1 MFQKTYIEIN
11 MDNLKN
17 LLKKYDVFV
26 DFGNA
31 DKFLLKD
38 FEINED
44 KKTIIFKGS
53 QGNMNWVKIDALHP
67 INIK

>member
-1 MFQKTYIEIN
+1 MYIEIN
-11 MDNLKN
+11 MDNLKD
-17 LLKKYDVFV
+17 LLKKYDIFV

-53 QGNMNWVKIDALHP
+53 QGDMTWVKIDVLHP